1 MPADSEDR
9 DRHLQSKLGVEAAAL
24 DALRDALH
32 ASYSVNEWGFARYAS
47 LPDQRARA
55 ISSDMVLSSADA
67 VAVAARE
74 MALHERAFARL
85 LGPNGRTVPG
95 PHTSDEQYAEFHE
108 LQMHGVGALRA
119 FGSALDCLTAVAIG
133 VTGARI
139 SIHAASATAMFQ
151 PLTVSS
157 DAPQG
162 QIEATSQVSSVI
174 AAAIAEPPA
183 GWAQWALEMRNSVV
197 HRARLLQTWLS
208 QPGRQPGQPQLL
220 VQTEQPLASLVRAE
234 PHFRRTPWLPDMD
247 ALAAPHPVT
256 GLWLAEPIQVTLEG
270 LRRRLVLMMDRVG
283 QALLEI
289 WQQDS
294 SGWVWPAQAWSA
306 GPHPSARLN
315 AAAAFVGFEPQY
327 PVPPPGFLAM
337 HPRSA
342 RRAELAERLRRE
354 GQRQL

>member
-1 MPADSEDR
+1 
-9 DRHLQSKLGVEAAAL
+9 
-24 DALRDALH
+24 
-32 ASYSVNEWGFARYAS
+32 
-47 LPDQRARA
+47 
-55 ISSDMVLSSADA
+55 
-67 VAVAARE
+67 
-74 MALHERAFARL
+74 
-85 LGPNGRTVPG
+85 
-95 PHTSDEQYAEFHE
+95 
-108 LQMHGVGALRA
+108 
-119 FGSALDCLTAVAIG
+119 
-133 VTGARI
+133 
-139 SIHAASATAMFQ
+139 MFQ